1 MADREHPA
9 LRESLKLRAS
19 VLTEVRRFFAELEVM
34 EVETPLLGTSAVTDV
49 HLQSFEVRTHDP
61 SQLPLFLQTSPEY
74 AMKRLLAAGS
84 GPIYQIAKAFRSG
97 ERSRLHNPEFTLI
110 EWYRP
115 GFSLADLM
123 DEVEQ
128 FVMRLLSRQKIPRY
142 RYKELF
148 RKHLNLDPHTITLQE
163 LQCLSDELMDV
174 CGADLDTTDY
184 LQLLMDQKIEPG
196 LPPSCFVYEYPEAQA
211 ALSVVAPDADGVP
224 VAQRFELYVDGMEL
238 ANGYFE
244 LTDAAE
250 QRARFDGDL
259 ARRRQLGLPAVPV
272 DEELLAAL
280 EAGLPSCAGV
290 ALGLDRLLMVLG
302 QNRDICDVISYPLG

>member
-1 MADREHPA
+1 MP
-9 LRESLKLRAS
+9 ESLKLRAS
-19 VLTEVRRFFAELEVM
+19 VLAEIRRFFAEREVM
-34 EVETPLLGTSAVTDV
+34 EVETPVLGPSPVTDV
-49 HLQSFEVRTHDP
+49 HLQSFEVRPHDLSEP
-61 SQLPLFLQTSPEY
+61 TLFLQTSPEY

-97 ERSRLHNPEFTLI
+97 EQSRLHNPEFSLV

-115 GFSLADLM
+115 GFSLTDLM

-128 FVMRLLSRQKIPRY
+128 FITRLLCRQKIPRY
-142 RYKELF
+142 TYKDLF
-148 RKHLNLDPHTITLQE
+148 KEHLNLDPHTITLQE
-163 LQCLSDELMDV
+163 LRQFSDELIDV
-174 CGADLDTTDY
+174 CGADLDANDY
-184 LQLLMDQKIEPG
+184 LQLLMDQKIEPR
-196 LPPSCFVYEYPEAQA
+196 LPDCCFVIEYPEAQA
-211 ALSVVAPDADGVP
+211 ALSAVAPDAEGVP

-244 LTDAAE
+244 LTDAVE
-250 QRARFDGDL
+250 QRSRFEGDL

>member
-1 MADREHPA
+1 MADRDHPA
-9 LRESLKLRAS
+9 LQESLKLRAS

-142 RYKELF
+142 RYRELF

-184 LQLLMDQKIEPG
+184 LQLLMDQKIEPR
-196 LPPSCFVYEYPEAQA
+196 LPASCFVYEYPEAQA
-211 ALSVVAPDADGVP
+211 ALSVVAPDAAGVP

-259 ARRRQLGLPAVPV
+259 ARRRQLGLPLVPV

-302 QNRDICDVISYPLG
+302 QNRDICDVISY

>member
-1 MADREHPA
+1 MADREYAA
-9 LRESLKLRAS
+9 LPESLKLRAS
-19 VLTEVRRFFAELEVM
+19 VLAEVRRFFAELEVM

-84 GPIYQIAKAFRSG
+84 GPIYQITKAFRSG

-184 LQLLMDQKIEPG
+184 LQLLMDQKIEPR
-196 LPPSCFVYEYPEAQA
+196 LPASCFVYEYPEAQA
-211 ALSVVAPDADGVP
+211 ALSVVAPDAAGVP

-259 ARRRQLGLPAVPV
+259 ARRRQLGLPLVPV

-302 QNRDICDVISYPLG
+302 QNRDISDVISYPLG

>member
-9 LRESLKLRAS
+9 LPESLKLRAS
-19 VLTEVRRFFAELEVM
+19 VLAEVRRFFADRAVM
-34 EVETPLLGTSAVTDV
+34 EVETPLLGTSTVTDV

-128 FVMRLLSRQKIPRY
+128 FIMRLLCRQKIPRY
-142 RYKELF
+142 SYRELF

-163 LQCLSDELMDV
+163 LQRHSDELIDV
-174 CGADLDTTDY
+174 RGADLDATDY
-184 LQLLMDQKIEPG
+184 LQLLMDQKIEPR
-196 LPPSCFVYEYPEAQA
+196 LPDKCFVYEYPEAQA

-244 LTDAAE
+244 LADAAE
-250 QRARFDGDL
+250 QRARFERDL
-259 ARRRQLGLPAVPV
+259 ARRQQLGLPAVPV

-302 QNRDICDVISYPLG
+302 QNRDISDVISYPLG

>member
-1 MADREHPA
+1 MPEI
-9 LRESLKLRAS
+9 LKLRAS
-19 VLTEVRRFFAELEVM
+19 VLAEIRRFFAEREVM
-34 EVETPLLGTSAVTDV
+34 EVETPLLGTSTVTDV
-49 HLQSFEVRTHDP
+49 HLQSFEVRPHDLSEP
-61 SQLPLFLQTSPEY
+61 PLFLQTSPEY

-97 ERSRLHNPEFTLI
+97 ERSRLHNPEFSLI

-115 GFSLADLM
+115 GFSLTDLM

-128 FVMRLLSRQKIPRY
+128 FITHLLCRQKIPRY
-142 RYKELF
+142 TYGELF
-148 RKHLNLDPHTITLQE
+148 REHLNLDPHTITLQE
-163 LQCLSDELMDV
+163 LRHCSDELIDV
-174 CGADLDTTDY
+174 CGADLDANDY
-184 LQLLMDQKIEPG
+184 LQLLMDQKIEPR
-196 LPPSCFVYEYPEAQA
+196 LPDCCFVIEYPEAQA
-211 ALSVVAPDADGVP
+211 ALSAVAPDADGVP

-244 LTDAAE
+244 LTDAVE
-250 QRARFDGDL
+250 LRSRFEGDL
-259 ARRRQLGLPAVPV
+259 SRRQQLGLPAVPV

-280 EAGLPSCAGV
+280 EAGLPRCAGV

>member
-1 MADREHPA
+1 MPEI
-9 LRESLKLRAS
+9 LKLRAS
-19 VLTEVRRFFAELEVM
+19 VLAEIRRFFAEREVM
-34 EVETPLLGTSAVTDV
+34 EVETPLLGTSTVTDV
-49 HLQSFEVRTHDP
+49 HLQSFEVRPHDLSEP
-61 SQLPLFLQTSPEY
+61 PLFLQTSPEY

-97 ERSRLHNPEFTLI
+97 ERSRLHNPEFSLI

-115 GFSLADLM
+115 GFSLTDLM

-128 FVMRLLSRQKIPRY
+128 FITHLLCRQKIPRY
-142 RYKELF
+142 TYGELF
-148 RKHLNLDPHTITLQE
+148 REHLNLDPHTITLQE
-163 LQCLSDELMDV
+163 LRHCSDELIDV
-174 CGADLDTTDY
+174 CGADLDANDY
-184 LQLLMDQKIEPG
+184 LQLLMDQKIEPR
-196 LPPSCFVYEYPEAQA
+196 LPDCCFVIEYPEAQA
-211 ALSVVAPDADGVP
+211 ALSAVAPDADGVP

-244 LTDAAE
+244 LTDAVE
-250 QRARFDGDL
+250 LRSRFEGDL
-259 ARRRQLGLPAVPV
+259 ARRQQLGLPAVPV

-280 EAGLPSCAGV
+280 KVGLPSCAGV

>member
-9 LRESLKLRAS
+9 LPESLKLRAS
-19 VLTEVRRFFAELEVM
+19 VLAEVRCFFADRAVM
-34 EVETPLLGTSAVTDV
+34 EVETPLLGTSTVTDV

-61 SQLPLFLQTSPEY
+61 LQLPLFLQTSPEY

-128 FVMRLLSRQKIPRY
+128 FIMRLLCRQKIPRY
-142 RYKELF
+142 SYRELF

-163 LQCLSDELMDV
+163 LQRHSDELIDV
-174 CGADLDTTDY
+174 RGADLEATDY
-184 LQLLMDQKIEPG
+184 LQLLMDQKIEPR
-196 LPPSCFVYEYPEAQA
+196 LPDNCFVYEYPEAQA

-250 QRARFDGDL
+250 QRARFEGDL
-259 ARRRQLGLPAVPV
+259 ARRQQLGLPAVPV

-280 EAGLPSCAGV
+280 KVGLPSCAGV

>member
-1 MADREHPA
+1 MADREYPA
-9 LRESLKLRAS
+9 LPESLKLRAS
-19 VLTEVRRFFAELEVM
+19 VLAEIRRFFAEREVM
-34 EVETPLLGTSAVTDV
+34 EVETPLLGTSTVTDV
-49 HLQSFEVRTHDP
+49 HLQSFEVRPHDISEP
-61 SQLPLFLQTSPEY
+61 PLFLQTSPEY

-115 GFSLADLM
+115 GFSLTDLM

-128 FVMRLLSRQKIPRY
+128 FITRLLCRKKIPKY
-142 RYKELF
+142 TYGELF
-148 RKHLNLDPHTITLQE
+148 RKNLNLDPYTITLQE
-163 LQCLSDELMDV
+163 LHQCSDELIDV
-174 CGADLDTTDY
+174 RGADLDTTDY
-184 LQLLMDQKIEPG
+184 LQLLMEQKIEPR
-196 LPPSCFVYEYPEAQA
+196 LPDCCFVIEYPKAQA
-211 ALSVVAPDADGVP
+211 ALSAVAPNAEGVP

-244 LTDAAE
+244 LTDAVE
-250 QRARFDGDL
+250 QRSRFEGDL
-259 ARRRQLGLPAVPV
+259 ARRRQLGLPTVPV
-272 DEELLAAL
+272 DEELLAAM

>member
-1 MADREHPA
+1 VAERKHHSLPG
-9 LRESLKLRAS
+9 SLKLRAS
-19 VLTEVRRFFAELEVM
+19 VLAEVRRFFAEREVM
-34 EVETPLLGTSAVTDV
+34 EVETPLLGNSTVTDV

-84 GPIYQIAKAFRSG
+84 GPIYQIAKAFRAG

-128 FVMRLLSRQKIPRY
+128 LIARLLCRQNIPRVTY
-142 RYKELF
+142 GELF
-148 RKHLNLDPHTITLQE
+148 RANLNLDPHTIAFEE
-163 LQCLSDELMDV
+163 LKQRSDELIDV
-174 CGADLDTTDY
+174 RSADLDATDY
-184 LQLLMDQKIEPG
+184 LQLLMSQKIEPS
-196 LPPSCFVYEYPEAQA
+196 LPDSCFIYEYPEAQA
-211 ALSVVAPDADGVP
+211 ALSVVVPDAEGVP

-250 QRARFDGDL
+250 QRARFERDL
-259 ARRRQLGLPAVPV
+259 VRRHQLGLPAVPV
-272 DEELLAAL
+272 DEELLAAM

-290 ALGLDRLLMVLG
+290 ALGLDRLLMALG
-302 QNRDICDVISYPLG
+302 KNRDICGVISYPLG

>member
-9 LRESLKLRAS
+9 LPESLKLRAS
-19 VLTEVRRFFAELEVM
+19 VLAEVRRFFADRAVM
-34 EVETPLLGTSAVTDV
+34 EVETPLLGTSTVTDV

-128 FVMRLLSRQKIPRY
+128 FIMRLLCRQKIPRY
-142 RYKELF
+142 SYRELF

-163 LQCLSDELMDV
+163 LQRHSDELIDV
-174 CGADLDTTDY
+174 RGADLDATDY
-184 LQLLMDQKIEPG
+184 LQLLMDQKIEPR
-196 LPPSCFVYEYPEAQA
+196 LPDKCFVYEYPEAQA

-244 LTDAAE
+244 LADAAE
-250 QRARFDGDL
+250 QRARFEGDL
-259 ARRRQLGLPAVPV
+259 ARRQQLGLPAVPV

-302 QNRDICDVISYPLG
+302 QNRDISDVISYPLG

>member
-9 LRESLKLRAS
+9 LPESLKLRAS
-19 VLTEVRRFFAELEVM
+19 VLAEVRRFFADRAVM
-34 EVETPLLGTSAVTDV
+34 EVETPLLGTSTVTDV

-74 AMKRLLAAGS
+74 AMKRLLAAGA

-128 FVMRLLSRQKIPRY
+128 FIMRLLCRQKIPRY
-142 RYKELF
+142 SYRELF

-163 LQCLSDELMDV
+163 LQRHSDELIDV
-174 CGADLDTTDY
+174 RGADLDATDY
-184 LQLLMDQKIEPG
+184 LQLLMDQKIEPR
-196 LPPSCFVYEYPEAQA
+196 LPDKCFVYEYPEAQA
-211 ALSVVAPDADGVP
+211 ALSVVAPDGDGVP

-250 QRARFDGDL
+250 QSARFEGDL

>member
-1 MADREHPA
+1 MAERNH
-9 LRESLKLRAS
+9 LSLPEGLQLRAS
-19 VLTEVRRFFAELEVM
+19 VLAEVRRFFAERDVM
-34 EVETPLLGTSAVTDV
+34 EVESPLLGTSTVTDV
-49 HLQSFEVRTHDP
+49 HLQSFEVRAPDP

-84 GPIYQIAKAFRSG
+84 GPIYQIGKAFRAE

-123 DEVEQ
+123 DEVGQ
-128 FVMRLLSRQKIPRY
+128 LIARLLRRHNIPRY
-142 RYKELF
+142 TYGELF
-148 RKHLNLDPHTITLQE
+148 RKHLNLDPHAIALQE
-163 LQCLSDELMDV
+163 LRQRCKELIDV
-174 CGADLDTTDY
+174 RSADLDVTDY
-184 LQLLMDQKIEPG
+184 LQLLMGQKIEPR
-196 LPPSCFVYEYPEAQA
+196 LPDSCFVYEYPEAQA
-211 ALSVVAPDADGVP
+211 ALSVVAPDAEGVP

-250 QRARFDGDL
+250 QRARFEGDL
-259 ARRRQLGLPAVPV
+259 VRRQQLGLPTVPV

-280 EAGLPSCAGV
+280 EAGLPDCSGV
-290 ALGLDRLLMVLG
+290 ALGLDRLLMSLG
-302 QNRDICDVISYPLG
+302 QYRNICGVISYPLE

>member
-1 MADREHPA
+1 MADWEYPA
-9 LRESLKLRAS
+9 LPESLKLRAS
-19 VLTEVRRFFAELEVM
+19 VLAEIRRFFAEREVM
-34 EVETPLLGTSAVTDV
+34 EVETPLLGTSTVTDV
-49 HLQSFEVRTHDP
+49 HLQSFEVRPHDLSEP
-61 SQLPLFLQTSPEY
+61 PLFLQTSPEY

-115 GFSLADLM
+115 GFSLTDLM
-123 DEVEQ
+123 DEIEQ
-128 FVMRLLSRQKIPRY
+128 FITRLLCRQKIPRY
-142 RYKELF
+142 TYGELF

-163 LQCLSDELMDV
+163 LHQCSHELIDV
-174 CGADLDTTDY
+174 RGADLDVNDY
-184 LQLLMDQKIEPG
+184 LQLLMEQKIEPR
-196 LPPSCFVYEYPEAQA
+196 LPDCCFVIEYPEAQA
-211 ALSVVAPDADGVP
+211 ALSAVAPNAEGVP
-224 VAQRFELYVDGMEL
+224 VAQRFELYVDGIEL

-244 LTDAAE
+244 LTDAVE
-250 QRARFDGDL
+250 QRSRFEGDL
-259 ARRRQLGLPAVPV
+259 ARRRQLGLPLVPV

>member
-1 MADREHPA
+1 VAERKHHPSPG
-9 LRESLKLRAS
+9 SLKLRAS
-19 VLTEVRRFFAELEVM
+19 VLAEVRRFFAEREVM
-34 EVETPLLGTSAVTDV
+34 EVETPLLGTSTVTDV
-49 HLQSFEVRTHDP
+49 HLHSFEVRTHDP

-84 GPIYQIAKAFRSG
+84 GPIYQIAKAFRAG

-128 FVMRLLSRQKIPRY
+128 LIARLLCRQNIPRVTY
-142 RYKELF
+142 GELF
-148 RKHLNLDPHTITLQE
+148 MAHLNLDPHTIALEE
-163 LQCLSDELMDV
+163 LKQRSDELIDV
-174 CGADLDTTDY
+174 RSADLDATDY
-184 LQLLMDQKIEPG
+184 LQLLMGQKIEPS
-196 LPPSCFVYEYPEAQA
+196 LPDSCFVYEYPEAQA
-211 ALSVVAPDADGVP
+211 ALSVVAPDAEGIP

-250 QRARFDGDL
+250 QRARFESDL
-259 ARRRQLGLPAVPV
+259 VRRQQLGLPAVPV
-272 DEELLAAL
+272 DEELLAAM

-290 ALGLDRLLMVLG
+290 ALGLDRLLMALG
-302 QNRDICDVISYPLG
+302 QNLDICGVISYPLG

>member
-1 MADREHPA
+1 
-9 LRESLKLRAS
+9 
-19 VLTEVRRFFAELEVM
+19 
-34 EVETPLLGTSAVTDV
+34 
-49 HLQSFEVRTHDP
+49 
-61 SQLPLFLQTSPEY
+61 
-74 AMKRLLAAGS
+74 
-84 GPIYQIAKAFRSG
+84 
-97 ERSRLHNPEFTLI
+97 
-110 EWYRP
+110 
-115 GFSLADLM
+115 M

-128 FVMRLLSRQKIPRY
+128 FVMRLLCRQKIPRY
-142 RYKELF
+142 SYRELF

-163 LQCLSDELMDV
+163 LQSVQRRADGCLWRRSGYNRLSAAIDGSKDRTEIA
-174 CGADLDTTDY
+174 G
-184 LQLLMDQKIEPG
+184 LL
-196 LPPSCFVYEYPEAQA
+196 LRVYEYPEAQA
-211 ALSVVAPDADGVP
+211 ALSAVAPDAEGVP

-250 QRARFDGDL
+250 QRSRFDGDL

>member
-1 MADREHPA
+1 VAERKHHSLPG
-9 LRESLKLRAS
+9 SLKLRAS
-19 VLTEVRRFFAELEVM
+19 VLAEVRRFFAEREVM
-34 EVETPLLGTSAVTDV
+34 EVETPLLGNSTVTDV

-84 GPIYQIAKAFRSG
+84 GPIYQIAKAFRAG

-128 FVMRLLSRQKIPRY
+128 LIARLLSRQNIPRVTY
-142 RYKELF
+142 GELF
-148 RKHLNLDPHTITLQE
+148 RTHLNLDPHTIALEE
-163 LQCLSDELMDV
+163 LKQRSDELIDV
-174 CGADLDTTDY
+174 RSADLDATDY
-184 LQLLMDQKIEPG
+184 LQLLMGQKIEPS
-196 LPPSCFVYEYPEAQA
+196 LPDSCFIYEYPEAQA
-211 ALSVVAPDADGVP
+211 ALSVVAPDAEGVP

-250 QRARFDGDL
+250 QRARFERDL
-259 ARRRQLGLPAVPV
+259 VRRQQLGLPAVPV
-272 DEELLAAL
+272 DEELLAAM

-290 ALGLDRLLMVLG
+290 ALGLDRLLMALG
-302 QNRDICDVISYPLG
+302 QNRDICGVISYPLG